1 MKLRVLKAY
10 SGAMGN
16 ATQGQIL
23 TVNESLGKQLISR
36 GYPVEVVPNESKQST
51 GRRRSKPP
59 ANN

>member
-16 ATQGQIL
+16 AMQGQIL

-36 GYPVEVVPNESKQST
+36 GYPVEVVKDESKQPAS
-51 GRRRSKPP
+51 RRRSKPP

>member
-16 ATQGQIL
+16 AMQGQIL

-36 GYPVEVVPNESKQST
+36 GYPVEVVENASKQPAS
-51 GRRRSKPP
+51 RRRSKPSQ
-59 ANN
+59 NN